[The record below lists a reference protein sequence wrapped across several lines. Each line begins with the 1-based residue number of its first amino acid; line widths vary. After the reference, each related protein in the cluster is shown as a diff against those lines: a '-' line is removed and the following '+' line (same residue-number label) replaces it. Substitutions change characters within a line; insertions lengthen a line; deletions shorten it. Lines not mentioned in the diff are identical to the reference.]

1 MSSSGSSCGACSIA
15 FDTVGAFRLHAKSAE
30 HVANLR
36 RRAAQSGAEIRD
48 ASDSDSETSR
58 SYQAGSD
65 SDSEPDELGD
75 APNITTSSTTATAPD
90 FVAEQCL
97 FCDVRS
103 ADFDASL
110 IHMASTHS
118 FVVPHQSSL
127 VVDLPTLVWYLHLVI
142 YTYRECI
149 ACGSRR
155 RSPAAAQQHMQ
166 GKGHCRL
173 DMANPE
179 MRDFYDLSAL
189 DTRLVSRL
197 ARPDEGTVRLASG
210 KLISQRGAQS
220 SGLGSHGH
228 GGSSRRQ
235 RLERRHEEEDAEQ
248 TALAVRGGEEQQQI
262 VPSAAGRTTTERQM
276 AQLSVR
282 DQQALAHLAPHEQ
295 RRELTLRRK
304 QVDQA
309 RRAEWRA
316 QAALG
321 RKGNK
326 TLMKNYKPQGPERP
340 LG

>member
-1 MSSSGSSCGACSIA
+1 MPNLQSSVFASLAIA
-15 FDTVGAFRLHAKSAE
+15 TRANANSYS
-30 HVANLR
+30 VANLR
-36 RRAAQSGAEIRD
+36 RKAAQAGAEMRASTD
-48 ASDSDSETSR
+48 SDSDSSI
-58 SYQAGSD
+58 SYLASGD
-65 SDSEPDELGD
+65 SDSEPEPSG
-75 APNITTSSTTATAPD
+75 PSGTTTPG

-142 YTYRECI
+142 YTYHECV

-155 RSPAAAQQHMQ
+155 RSATAAQQHMQ
-166 GKGHCRL
+166 SKGHCRF

-179 MRDFYDLSAL
+179 IRDFYDVAAL
-189 DTRLVSRL
+189 DTRLVS
-197 ARPDEGTVRLASG
+197 AFTRPDDGTIRLASG

-220 SGLGSHGH
+220 SGSS
-228 GGSSRRQ
+228 GSSGVSSSRK
-235 RLERRHEEEDAEQ
+235 RLELGGAEDARD
-248 TALAVRGGEEQQQI
+248 TALVVQGNGEQQL
-262 VPSAAGRTTTERQM
+262 VLDGTDSKMTTAARQM

-282 DQQALAHLAPHEQ
+282 DQQALVHLAPHEQ

-304 QVDQA
+304 QTDRV

-326 TLMKNYKPQGPERP
+326 TLMKTYKAQGPERP